1 MNSGIL
7 ESICSAIYLLH
18 AENKSIMEAL
28 MISSG
33 VSKEDAESLTKQWEE
48 ALSKVFKNMDKE

>member
-1 MNSGIL
+1 MSRGIL
-7 ESICSAIYLLH
+7 ENICSAIYLLH

-33 VSKEDAESLTKQWEE
+33 VSKEDAENLTKQWEE